1 MKKITI
7 LSIAFI
13 AISIASCSKK
23 DRMCTCTELDN
34 TPGAVP
40 SEFTIVYKNTTS
52 KNATSACMSLVV
64 TPTDIPPVTT
74 TRTCTL
80 K

>member
-13 AISIASCSKK
+13 AISLASCSKK
-23 DRMCTCTELDN
+23 DRMCTCTEIDD
-34 TPGAVP
+34 TPGAVA

-52 KNATSACMSLVV
+52 KNATAACMSLVN
-64 TPTDIPPVTT
+64 TPSDLPLVTT
-74 TRTCTL
+74 TRTCVL